1 MPRREKNHPE
11 LIVRV
16 SFETTRL
23 STQCLIE
30 AYECLAPSQRRVVL
44 RTAPSPAALA
54 EEAHSKPSQEG
65 KHA

>member
-1 MPRREKNHPE
+1 MPRREKHRPE
-11 LIVRV
+11 LTVRV

-30 AYECLAPSQRRVVL
+30 AYECLAPSRCRVL
-44 RTAPSPAALA
+44 RTASSPAALA
-54 EEAHSKPSQEG
+54 EKAHAKRGQGG

>member
-1 MPRREKNHPE
+1 MPRRKKNHSE
-11 LIVRV
+11 LTVRV

-30 AYECLAPSQRRVVL
+30 AYECLAPSQRWVL
-44 RTAPSPAALA
+44 RAAPSPAALA
-54 EEAHSKPSQEG
+54 EEAHTKPSQEG